1 MVASL
6 IYFFGFRNLHFQT
19 QFLLF
24 MELNIFLAHGMES
37 LYAFKNDWK
46 ETEKN
51 RILNISI

>member
-46 ETEKN
+46 ETEK
-51 RILNISI
+51 IGY